1 MLLKRDWKGEKERFH
16 GLGTEGEVGS
26 TLKLCWARRW
36 PFLNLHL
43 SPLLADRGRTEALA
57 EKKKLEE
64 IGRTCCFSHYW
75 Y

>member
-1 MLLKRDWKGEKERFH
+1 MRMLLKRDWKGEKERFH

-57 EKKKLEE
+57 EKKN
-64 IGRTCCFSHYW
+64 
-75 Y
+75 